1 MDKPKVT
8 PKDFFLWAFAMIAF
22 YWSIFSMIALLFAY
36 IEHAFPD
43 ALQSYVD
50 PYSSGMRFSMASLIV
65 FFPLYLYLMRVIR
78 KDIVRDPS
86 RNEIW
91 VRRWL
96 IVLTIFIAGLT
107 VAGDLVALI
116 NYFLGG
122 DLTTRFL
129 LKVAVIVLIAA
140 GVLMHFLADMWGYW
154 KEFPDRARMVG
165 WGVGVLIVVTIGAGF
180 LILGTPGQVRMY
192 RFDDQKVQ
200 DLTNIQYQIVNY
212 WQQKEKLPATLS
224 DLNDPI
230 SGNSVPFDPQSG
242 QPYKY
247 SVLGPTSF
255 ELCAT
260 FNAVTQQ
267 GEMQNNGRSIPIAAP
282 TGPAANAV
290 GEDLY
295 SLPWIHAAGET
306 CFARTIDPQRY
317 PPFNKTAPS
326 PAAPT
331 K

>member
-8 PKDFFLWAFAMIAF
+8 PKDFFLWAFAMISF
-22 YWSIFSMIALLFAY
+22 YWSVFSMIALLFAY
-36 IEHAFPD
+36 IDHSFPD
-43 ALQSYVD
+43 ALQGYVD

-78 KDIVRDPS
+78 KDIVRDPTRS
-86 RNEIW
+86 EVW

-96 IVLTIFIAGLT
+96 IVLTIFVAGLT
-107 VAGDLVALI
+107 VAGDLVTLI

-154 KEFPDRARMVG
+154 KEYPERARYVG
-165 WGVGVLIVVTIGAGF
+165 WGVGALIVFTVAAGF
-180 LILGTPGQVRMY
+180 LIMGSPGQVRLY

-200 DLTNIQYQIVNY
+200 DLQNIQYQVLNY
-212 WQQKEKLPATLS
+212 YQTKGSIPKSLS
-224 DLNDPI
+224 ELNDPL
-230 SGNSVPFDPQSG
+230 SGFTVPSDPQG
-242 QPYKY
+242 NGDQY
-247 SVLGPTSF
+247 SYETKGPLTF

-260 FNAVTQQ
+260 FNAETQPNS
-267 GEMQNNGRSIPIAAP
+267 MSANGRSKPMAAP
-282 TGPAANAV
+282 PSPAGTGIDLNAQ
-290 GEDLY
+290 
-295 SLPWIHAAGET
+295 PWTHGAGKF
-306 CFARTIDPQRY
+306 CFARTIDPARY
-317 PPFNKTAPS
+317 PLFNK
-326 PAAPT
+326 PT